1 MDIRFWL
8 SMHPRNFD
16 CGKVIRLQLFVSP
29 YVCLFMLD
37 DAKCQTY
44 YTSFDCGKVIRLQ
57 LFVSP
62 YVCLFMLDDAKC
74 QTYYTS
80 CVSLLLDLC
89 YAQLTAVKIG
99 HPLKSIT

>member
-16 CGKVIRLQLFVSP
+16 CGK
-29 YVCLFMLD
+29 
-37 DAKCQTY
+37 
-44 YTSFDCGKVIRLQ
+44 GIRLQ

-80 CVSLLLDLC
+80 CVSLYWTYVMLN
-89 YAQLTAVKIG
+89 
-99 HPLKSIT
+99 

>member
-8 SMHPRNFD
+8 SMHPRN
-16 CGKVIRLQLFVSP
+16 
-29 YVCLFMLD
+29 
-37 DAKCQTY
+37 
-44 YTSFDCGKVIRLQ
+44 FDCGKVIRLQ

-99 HPLKSIT
+99 HPLTSIT